1 MKKQHLLFLAAA
13 MLMFGCGK
21 DTKELLTAVTIA
33 PEAGTTYPAGK
44 EIAVSLNLPDGLK
57 IDSVAYTL
65 DTLHI
70 GSKKD
75 ASSLTVKTD
84 NLPLG
89 TKVITANVYAG
100 GASQEVS
107 TNIVLLAAKAPEK
120 LTFTV
125 EKVYP
130 HDTTSYTEG
139 LEYHDGYLYESDGGY
154 LIPPN
159 DDEPVTGRSSL
170 RKVDLATGKVVKEA
184 LVDPKVFAEGITIIG
199 DKILQL
205 TYKEKTAYVYD
216 KNTFKLLQ
224 TLNYTAGEQ
233 GWGLCFDGEKIYTTE
248 GSNAII
254 FLDKNDYHQIGR
266 IGVYD
271 NEKQIDS
278 VNELEFIDGKLYANV
293 YMTDDILVIDPKTG
307 AVLQK
312 ADLTSLYPK
321 AQRNANADYFNGI
334 AWDAKGKRLFV
345 TGKNWD
351 KLFQIKLSPAK

>member
-1 MKKQHLLFLAAA
+1 MKKRNLLFVAAA

-21 DTKELLTAVTIA
+21 DTKELLTAVTIS
-33 PEAGTTYPAGK
+33 PDAGTTYPAGK
-44 EIAVSLNLPDGLK
+44 EVLANVELPDGLK
-57 IDSVAYTL
+57 IDSVVYTL
-65 DTLHI
+65 DTLRV
-70 GSKKD
+70 GSKTD
-75 ASSLTVKTD
+75 ASPVAIKTAD
-84 NLPLG
+84 LPLG
-89 TKVITANVYAG
+89 TKVLTANVYAEG
-100 GASQEVS
+100 QSQEVS
-107 TNIVLLAAKAPEK
+107 TNIVLLAAKAPEI
-120 LTFTV
+120 LTYTV
-125 EKVYP
+125 EKVFP
-130 HDTTSYTEG
+130 HDTSSYTEG

-154 LIPPN
+154 LLPP
-159 DDEPVTGRSSL
+159 DENEPITGRSSL

-184 LVDPKVFAEGITIIG
+184 LGDPKVFAEGITIIG

-205 TYKEKTAYVYD
+205 TYKEKIAYVYD
-216 KNTFKLLQ
+216 KASFKLLQ

-233 GWGLCFDGEKIYTTE
+233 GWGLCFDGEKIYATE

-278 VNELEFIDGKLYANV
+278 VNELEYIDGKLYANV
-293 YMTDDILVIDPKTG
+293 YTKDDILVIDPKTG

-312 ADLTSLYPK
+312 VDLSNLYPK
-321 AQRNANADYFNGI
+321 AQRNPNADVLNGI